1 MNCDKNL
8 RREVSSE
15 RRVDEMSEEDTKYLI
30 GSYDKVT
37 ITQYEV
43 RWSHWVQ
50 SPGL

>member
-15 RRVDEMSEEDTKYLI
+15 RRVDEMSEEDKKYLI
-30 GSYDKVT
+30 GSCDKVT
-37 ITQYEV
+37 ITQYEG
-43 RWSHWVQ
+43 RWLHWVH